1 MSMKAVIFAA
11 GRGSRLGAL
20 TAGRPK
26 CLLPLGSETVL
37 SRQLR
42 LLGEAGIHDIV
53 LVVGYRAADIAA
65 KVAGL
70 KGVALVLNTHH
81 EGTGSISSLLAA
93 RAHYAGDVLF
103 LNADLVYERR
113 MLEQLLA
120 ANRDI
125 ALAVSRMR
133 ARSPHVPVR
142 LHNYRIAD
150 IGRHLSAAAADASF
164 CCAGLVRGAG
174 LPEFHRAIGRA
185 AAAGLAGGWSRVFA
199 RMAADGVEVHAVDY
213 GGPWW
218 DINSVRTYAAARDW
232 TASLPRSG

>member
-1 MSMKAVIFAA
+1 MKAVIMAA
-11 GRGSRLGAL
+11 GRGSRMGAL
-20 TAGRPK
+20 TAARPK

-42 LLGEAGIHDIV
+42 LLGEAGIHDIM

-81 EGTGSISSLLAA
+81 EGTGSISSLVAA

-103 LNADLVYERR
+103 LNSDLVYERR

-120 ANRDI
+120 AQRDV
-125 ALAVSRMR
+125 ALVVSRML

-142 LHNYRIAD
+142 LQEDRIAD
-150 IGRHLSAAAADASF
+150 IGRHIPTAAADASF
-164 CCAGLVRGAG
+164 CCAGLVRGPA
-174 LPEFHRAIGRA
+174 LPEFHRGIERTA
-185 AAAGLAGGWSRVFA
+185 ASGLVGGWSRVFA
-199 RMAADGVEVHAVDY
+199 RMTADGVEVHAVDY

-232 TASLPRSG
+232 TESVARSG